1 MNSLKYYDN
10 PKEIIKILEALNVMT
25 AMKDDTEC
33 CRFPFYL
40 FDYYNITSLEHI
52 HPQNI
57 TKDMSYKEFVN
68 WFKNRTEDINN
79 LSNNDWQNAI
89 NYQERQEKEETEET
103 KDVYILK
110 QKVNNAIKSIEA
122 IVSDKTKFNDEANQ
136 KVLDDASTTIDR
148 LFGDL
153 SGISEEELHSISN
166 MALVDNPTNSA
177 LQNFFLNKKRE
188 ILMQRHSRCIKFSYG
203 KIIDNGNN
211 KTDGT
216 YALPATRKVFRK
228 DYSRENPGDMRLWRR
243 EDRNNYMKAIEE
255 TYNYFVT
262 ND

>member
-1 MNSLKYYDN
+1 
-10 PKEIIKILEALNVMT
+10 
-25 AMKDDTEC
+25 
-33 CRFPFYL
+33 
-40 FDYYNITSLEHI
+40 
-52 HPQNI
+52 
-57 TKDMSYKEFVN
+57 MSYKEFVN

-79 LSNNDWQNAI
+79 LSDNDWQNAI

-243 EDRNNYMKAIEE
+243 EDRTNYMKAIEE